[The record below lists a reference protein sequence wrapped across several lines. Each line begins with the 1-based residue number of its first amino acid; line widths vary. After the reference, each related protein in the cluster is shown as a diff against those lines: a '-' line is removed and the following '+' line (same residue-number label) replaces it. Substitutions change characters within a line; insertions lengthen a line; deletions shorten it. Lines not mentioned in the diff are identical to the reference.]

1 MLSPLAKALKR
12 VREEAERERLRIE
25 EDRKQRE
32 EERRRQE
39 EYDRK
44 AKVAGE
50 FLRRWNESK
59 AFRHFAAAIEREAQQ
74 SSVQDE
80 RKQEILKIAKWIAV
94 HAENLNPLGDF
105 EWMID
110 EFHDPP

>member
-1 MLSPLAKALKR
+1 MAKALKR

-59 AFRHFAAAIEREAQQ
+59 AFRHFAAAIESVDFQ
-74 SSVQDE
+74 SEGTPAFQ
-80 RKQEILKIAKWIAV
+80 
-94 HAENLNPLGDF
+94 NLFPRSFSPHLTRGVCPNGRPDV
-105 EWMID
+105 
-110 EFHDPP
+110 